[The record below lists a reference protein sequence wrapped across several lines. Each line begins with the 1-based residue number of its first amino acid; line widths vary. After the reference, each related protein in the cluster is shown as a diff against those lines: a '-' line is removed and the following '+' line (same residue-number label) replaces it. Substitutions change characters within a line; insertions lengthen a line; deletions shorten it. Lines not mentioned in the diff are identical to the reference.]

1 MRGRMEGNEVEG
13 REYEVVKP
21 LVSPSRT
28 WGLHRESLEGFEQE
42 PDMIRLACYKTAL
55 SALRWLQGQEIG
67 EVGRSHTG
75 LLSFPRALVNNIMI
89 NPQFCRLQF

>member
-28 WGLHRESLEGFEQE
+28 WGLHRESLEGFEQG
-42 PDMIRLACYKTAL
+42 PDMINWHVRKLIFLLCGGCRGRRLEK
-55 SALRWLQGQEIG
+55 
-67 EVGRSHTG
+67 
-75 LLSFPRALVNNIMI
+75 
-89 NPQFCRLQF
+89 